1 MNTYISLAI
10 FTQIAKLAS
19 KCSFLNSD
27 LLIPSTK
34 AMIRVGKRY
43 LETVLSENVFIYL
56 FILLFYSH
64 LL

>member
-10 FTQIAKLAS
+10 FTKIAKLAS

-43 LETVLSENVFIYL
+43 LETVLSENVFI
-56 FILLFYSH
+56 
-64 LL
+64 